1 MSVPRGGVGNQSHQ
15 SQPSQLAD
23 EEFNLSQSEYV
34 SDNDDRNKQHSK
46 SPQLSKKNILGR
58 RSENSGGGVSQ
69 TMSHQDT

>member
-34 SDNDDRNKQHSK
+34 SDNDASNKQGSK
-46 SPQLSKKNILGR
+46 SPLLNNKKNLGR
-58 RSENSGGGVSQ
+58 RSELSNGGVSQ
-69 TMSHQDT
+69 TMSH